1 MRMLRYIAPV
11 QRFDPRLSRLA
22 RVRTRS
28 TLSRC
33 AAAPLP
39 ASNEWLGVGCACVA
53 AALIA
58 IVAGCESR
66 DSLPDPASAEY
77 RKVVTAFRVAVAA
90 LQVGDDATADSHLAT
105 MTKLAPGEP
114 AGWADWG
121 LLALRQR
128 NFDVARE
135 RLDRAEGLAPQDAH
149 VIQLS
154 GILERNRG
162 RPAAAIAELRKAVQI
177 DPHDLRSRY
186 ALAQEIERQ
195 GGAGADDAFRRQ
207 VEAILAVDP
216 RNLAA
221 LLELARVTA
230 KLGDSTALA
239 ATLARI
245 RVLSSTWP
253 DDVQAQLVAAE
264 QTATSQNAHA
274 AATRL
279 ALLRNVLVRTPGYR
293 DSFEK
298 LKAAAGEEAQ
308 PFTHFVALPSP
319 IVKPAPADTA
329 ISFDASAAGN
339 GGNDWRWI
347 GALQLASDGAP
358 VVAVANGDAVRVAN
372 GATLAF
378 PGGGAHRPPSPEGVL
393 QVDFD
398 YDFKTDLVLA
408 GAGGVRFYRQA
419 AANAFRDVTAAT
431 RLPAPIIDADYIGA
445 WALDIEADGDL
456 DIVLAPSEGAPIVLQ
471 NNGDGT
477 FVATRPF
484 DGITGLRQFVWADL
498 DGDGNPDA
506 AMLDA
511 DGHLHVFVNERQG
524 RFHERPV
531 PSDARAVKAI
541 AAADVDH
548 DGVLDLV
555 SVGDDGAVLRMSAT
569 LAAPGWSTS
578 ELARVPA
585 STATG
590 DVRLHAA
597 DIDNNGAI
605 DLVIA
610 RVSAAPDNGGAV
622 VLLGDDSGRF
632 TRLERAV
639 GAARVFDVADVNG
652 DGKLDLLGLAPDGTA
667 AVSANRS
674 ARNYHWQVVRPHA
687 AQAFGDQRIN
697 PFGIGG
703 EIETRAGT
711 LYEKQPIAG
720 PQVHFGLGN
729 ETRVDVVRVLWPN
742 GTVRA
747 EFDVAPDQSI
757 ETEQRLKGSCP
768 FLFAW
773 NGTRMAFVKDA
784 VPWGSAIGLRINT
797 LGTAAVAA
805 TEEWYRIGRDALA
818 PHDGYYD
825 LRITGELWEV
835 YYYDHLELMTV
846 DHPAGTEVYVDE
858 RFVIPPAK
866 LAITA
871 VETPHPMVHATDDRG
886 NDVTALVRA
895 IDDQSLAGFE
905 PGQYQGITRDHYV
918 EIDLGDDVPASGPL
932 YLIANG
938 SVYPTDSSLNV
949 ALSQGERW
957 RARGLVLEV
966 PDGHGGW
973 SVARDNLGFP
983 AGRRK
988 TILVDLTN
996 VFRPGVAHR
1005 VRLRTN
1011 LEIYWDSIEWAR
1023 GLPDTPLTITRLDPD
1038 VADLHYRGY
1047 SVIETQGTR
1056 APELP
1061 EYARIAGT
1069 TQRWRDL
1076 EGYYTREG
1084 DVRELLKH
1092 TDDRYVIM
1100 NSGDEM
1106 SLRFP
1111 EQAPPRDGWIR
1122 DFVIAG
1128 DGWIKDGDYNS
1139 TFSRTVQPLPYH
1151 ARSEYTDAPGR
1162 LEDEPAY
1169 RAHPGDW
1176 QTYHTRYVA
1185 ADRFRQALRAAPAP

>member
-1 MRMLRYIAPV
+1 
-11 QRFDPRLSRLA
+11 
-22 RVRTRS
+22 
-28 TLSRC
+28 
-33 AAAPLP
+33 
-39 ASNEWLGVGCACVA
+39 VA

-77 RKVVTAFRVAVAA
+77 RKVVTAFHVAVAA
-90 LQVGDDATADSHLAT
+90 LQVGDDATADSHLGT

-128 NFDVARE
+128 NFDVARA

-149 VIQLS
+149 IMQLS
-154 GILERNRG
+154 GVLERNRG
-162 RPAAAIAELRKAVQI
+162 RSAAAIADLRKAVQI

-195 GGAGADDAFRRQ
+195 GGAGADDAFRQ
-207 VEAILAVDP
+207 QIEAILAVDP

-230 KLGDSTALA
+230 KLGGSTRLA
-239 ATLARI
+239 AALARI
-245 RVLSSTWP
+245 GALSSTWP
-253 DDVQAQLVAAE
+253 DDVKAQLAAAR
-264 QTATSQNAHA
+264 QAAASQNGRA
-274 AATRL
+274 AATRVT
-279 ALLRNVLVRTPGYR
+279 LLRNVLVRTPGYR
-293 DSFEK
+293 DSFER

-308 PFTHFVALPSP
+308 PLTHFVALPSP
-319 IVKPAPADTA
+319 VVKPAPADTA
-329 ISFDASAAGN
+329 IGFDASPTGINGN
-339 GGNDWRWI
+339 GWRWI

-358 VVAVANGDAVRVAN
+358 VVAVANSDEVRVAN
-372 GATLAF
+372 GATVAF
-378 PGGGAHRPPSPEGVL
+378 PGGSAHRPPSPEGVL

-408 GAGGVRFYRQA
+408 GSGVRFYRQETA
-419 AANAFRDVTAAT
+419 TAFRDVTAST
-431 RLPAPIIDADYIGA
+431 RLPAQVVDADYIGA
-445 WALDIEADGDL
+445 WAVDIEADGDL
-456 DIVLAPSEGAPIVLQ
+456 DIVLAPREGAPIVLQ

-484 DGITGLRQFVWADL
+484 DGITRLRQFISADL

-511 DGHLHVFVNERQG
+511 DGRLHAFFNQRQG
-524 RFHERPV
+524 RFSERPL
-531 PSDARAVKAI
+531 PSGADVFKAI

-555 SVGDDGAVLRMSAT
+555 AVGNDGVVLRMSVTTAS
-569 LAAPGWSTS
+569 PDWSMA

-585 STATG
+585 ASVTG
-590 DVRLHAA
+590 DVRLRAA

-610 RVSAAPDNGGAV
+610 QVSAVPDSSGAV
-622 VLLGDDSGRF
+622 VLLGDADGRF

-639 GAARVFDVADVNG
+639 GGGRIFDVADVNG
-652 DGKLDLLGLAPDGTA
+652 DGKLDLLGLAADGTP
-667 AVSANRS
+667 AVGSNRS
-674 ARNYHWQVVRPHA
+674 TRNYHWQVVRPHA

-697 PFGIGG
+697 PFGVGG
-703 EIETRAGT
+703 EIEIRAGT

-747 EFDVAPDQSI
+747 EFDLAPDQPI

-835 YYYDHLELMTV
+835 YYYDHLELMSV

-858 RFVIPPAK
+858 RFVIPTAK

-871 VETPHPMVHATDDRG
+871 VEMPHPIARAIDDEG
-886 NDVTALVRA
+886 HDATALVRA
-895 IDDQSLAGFE
+895 ADGKLLAGFA
-905 PGQYQGITRDHYV
+905 PGQYQGIARDHYV
-918 EIDLGDDVPASGPL
+918 EIDLGDDVPASGPM

-949 ALSQGERW
+949 ALSQGQRW

-1061 EYARIAGT
+1061 DYARIAGT